1 MGQATAD
8 RFSRLFSEPE
18 LRPKGAGSP
27 APNPDKPGLSWS
39 SLKELFHLEEGY
51 FSLVLVTIVVYSTI
65 WSVQV
70 AGWVAHLEVLTLTT
84 ALGLLLGLVAGRQR
98 WLPPWLVQPL
108 ALVLGLLIAYWQ
120 TATADF
126 NGSFP
131 LFFSALRAWVAI
143 ALAGGTSSDDSIF
156 LFLITAL
163 SFWLAYASV
172 WLVYRTRVPLLM
184 ILLNGAVLLINLSNV
199 PVGYLIFLFIF
210 LCASL
215 LLLLRFSLF
224 ESMRRWKRLGLR
236 CADDLGWDFMQAGLL
251 VSLAVVILSW
261 ILPGNYVNADAAQ
274 IWDLDSNPWV
284 QVENAWNRLVAV
296 DGGVIPSNRGNFTNS
311 LVLGG
316 NPHLNNDIVFR
327 ITSSEGGQYIASL
340 AYDTYD
346 GRGWSTSPTYSIS
359 LPKGQQIPP
368 EGTPVHA
375 VTLQITVVNP
385 PGEQQP
391 YLFTPWQAG
400 QLDQPAVVLVSKNT
414 TSIVAVLRKGSKLAA
429 GDHYTVQ
436 SYVSS
441 ADVKTLESV
450 PFPSAAP
457 KLPPNYEG
465 PLPTDYYDPAI
476 LQTYLQLPPHL
487 DPNIRILA
495 EQLTAS
501 AHTMYDKAVA
511 LENYFRGYTYSV
523 DVQLPPGDEPVSW
536 LLFRSGHRAFCNYFA
551 TAMAVMAR
559 ELGMPA
565 RVVTGY
571 APGTYDPS
579 THQWVVRGTQAH
591 AWTQIYFA
599 GYGWINFEPSPGF
612 PAFTRPLPN
621 QYSSSDS
628 GSTITPGQGISPSAT
643 TPRRLPLPN
652 DETGVAGGSSQGSGL
667 SWQQSLSYFTLSVIF
682 ALACLLMLFA
692 IWWRRL
698 FRHLRLTA
706 QIYGRICLLASWAG
720 LTPRR
725 AETPHEYIQRLSDVA
740 PEQAPL
746 LQRLGDLYVRDLWA
760 PPGSPEHPANSGE
773 MREAPALWRQIEP
786 RLFLY
791 LLRHP
796 YVLARAPVHF
806 IRWLW
811 EHLRRLWRR
820 GRSLDLPAPTA
831 LEDL

>member
-8 RFSRLFSEPE
+8 RFSRLFSESEP
-18 LRPKGAGSP
+18 RPKRARSP
-27 APNPDKPGLSWS
+27 VPEKPGLSWS
-39 SLKELFHLEEGY
+39 SFKDLFRLEEGY
-51 FSLVLVTIVVYSTI
+51 FSLVLVTVVVYSTI

-70 AGWVAHLEVLTLTT
+70 AAWVAHLEVLTLTT
-84 ALGLLLGLVAGRQR
+84 ALGLLFGLIAVRQR
-98 WLPPWLVQPL
+98 WLSSWLVQPL

-126 NGSFP
+126 NGSFA
-131 LFFSALRAWVAI
+131 LLWAALRAWLAV

-172 WLVYRTRVPLLM
+172 WLVYRARVPLVM
-184 ILLNGAVLLINLSNV
+184 ILLDGAVLLINLSNV
-199 PVGYLIFLFIF
+199 PVGYLIFLFVF
-210 LCASL
+210 LCAAL

-261 ILPGNYVNADAAQ
+261 VLPGSYVNADAAQ

-284 QVENAWNRLVAV
+284 QVENAWNRLIAV
-296 DGGVIPSNRGNFTNS
+296 NGGVIPANRGNFTNS

-316 NPHLNNDIVFR
+316 NPHLNSDIVFR
-327 ITSSEGGQYIASL
+327 VTSSEGGQYLASL

-346 GRGWSTSPTYSIS
+346 GRGWSTSPTYSIA

-368 EGTPVHA
+368 EGTPVHV

-391 YLFTPWQAG
+391 YLFAPWQAG
-400 QLDQPAVVLVSKNT
+400 QLDQPSVVLVSRNT
-414 TSIVAVLRKGSKLAA
+414 TSIVAVLRKGAKLAA
-429 GDHYTVQ
+429 GDRYTVQ

-450 PFPSAAP
+450 PFPSEAP
-457 KLPPNYEG
+457 KLPANYEG
-465 PLPTDYYDPAI
+465 PLPTNYYDPSI

-487 DPNIRILA
+487 DPNIRTLA
-495 EQLTAS
+495 ERLTAS

-511 LENYFRGYTYSV
+511 LENYFRSYTYSV

-536 LLFRSGHRAFCNYFA
+536 LLFRSDHRAFCNYFA

-571 APGTYDPS
+571 APGEYDTT
-579 THQWVVRGTQAH
+579 THQWVIRGTQAH

-612 PAFTRPLPN
+612 PSFTRPLPN
-621 QYSSSDS
+621 QYSSSDN
-628 GSTITPGQGISPSAT
+628 GSTITSNPGTSPNVP
-643 TPRRLPLPN
+643 TPRRLPFPN
-652 DETGVAGGSSQGSGL
+652 DETATGGTSSQERGL
-667 SWQQSLSYFTLSVIF
+667 SWQQSLSYFALSLLF

-706 QIYGRICLLASWAG
+706 QIYGRICLLAGWAG
-720 LTPRR
+720 LGLRR
-725 AETPHEYIQRLSDVA
+725 AETPHEYIHRLSHVA

-746 LQRLGDLYVRDLWA
+746 LERLGDLYVRDLWA
-760 PPGSPEHPANSGE
+760 PPGSPEHPASSGE
-773 MREAPALWRQIEP
+773 MREAPALWRQVEP

-796 YVLARAPVHF
+796 YVLGKLPLQL

-811 EHLRRLWRR
+811 EHLRSLWGRR
-820 GRSLDLPAPTA
+820 RSFELPTPSA

>member
-8 RFSRLFSEPE
+8 RFSRLFSPSEPS
-18 LRPKGAGSP
+18 PKRANSP
-27 APNPDKPGLSWS
+27 APNKPGLSWS
-39 SLKELFHLEEGY
+39 SLRELFRLEEGY
-51 FSLVLVTIVVYSTI
+51 FSLVLVTVVVYSTI

-84 ALGLLLGLVAGRQR
+84 ALGLLLGLLAVRQR
-98 WLPPWLVQPL
+98 WLSPWLVQPL
-108 ALVLGLLIAYWQ
+108 ALVFGLFIAYWQ

-131 LFFSALRAWVAI
+131 LLFAALRAWLVI

-172 WLVYRTRVPLLM
+172 WLVYRTRLPLLM

-199 PVGYLIFLFIF
+199 PIGYLIFLFVF

-261 ILPGNYVNADAAQ
+261 ILPGSYVNAEAAQ

-284 QVENAWNRLVAV
+284 QVENAWNRLIAV
-296 DGGVIPSNRGNFTNS
+296 NGGVIPSNRGNFTNS

-316 NPHLNNDIVFR
+316 NPHLNNDVVFR
-327 ITSSEGGQYIASL
+327 VTSSEGGQYIASL

-346 GRGWSTSPTYSIS
+346 GRGWSTSPTYGIS

-368 EGTPVHA
+368 EGTPVHV
-375 VTLQITVVNP
+375 VTLHITVVNP

-429 GDHYTVQ
+429 GDRYTVQ
-436 SYVSS
+436 AYVSS

-450 PFPSAAP
+450 PFPSEAP
-457 KLPPNYEG
+457 KLPSNYEG
-465 PLPTDYYDPAI
+465 PLPTNYYDPAI

-495 EQLTAS
+495 EQITAN

-511 LENYFRGYTYSV
+511 LENYFRSYTYSV

-571 APGTYDPS
+571 APGDYDAA
-579 THQWVVRGTQAH
+579 THQWIVRGTQAH

-612 PAFTRPLPN
+612 PAFTRPQPN
-621 QYSSSDS
+621 QYSSSTNNS
-628 GSTITPGQGISPSAT
+628 ITAPGQGGSAGAQ
-643 TPRRLPLPN
+643 TPPRLPLPN
-652 DETGVAGGSSQGSGL
+652 DESQATGGGTQEGGL
-667 SWQQSLSYFTLSVIF
+667 SWQQSLSYFALSVVF
-682 ALACLLMLFA
+682 VLACLLMLFT

-720 LTPRR
+720 LSLRR
-725 AETPHEYIQRLSDVA
+725 AETPNEYIQRLTHVA

-760 PPGSPEHPANSGE
+760 PPGSPEHPASSGE
-773 MREAPALWRQIEP
+773 MREAPALWRQVEP

-796 YVLARAPVHF
+796 HILGRIPVRLG
-806 IRWLW
+806 RWLW
-811 EHLRRLWRR
+811 ERLRRLWR
-820 GRSLDLPAPTA
+820 GGGSLELPLPTPV
-831 LEDL
+831 EDL